1 MSNISLNANDVA
13 TFAAMGDPDRSD
25 RGGRYVCQLQWRLF
39 LEALNSALPHFKL
52 EHIIH
57 RFARDP
63 HLGEQILSDGSRCRD
78 SVETGIN
85 HEGWLTMLSLGAKSY
100 DRDGAYRPA
109 AVEESRLRGAYALHA
124 QFFGAIADCPEC
136 RRALAYEY
144 DAVIPH
150 EIRDVAAFERPIA
163 A

>member
-1 MSNISLNANDVA
+1 MSTISLNANDVA

-63 HLGEQILSDGSRCRD
+63 QLAEQILSDGSRCGD

-85 HEGWLTMLSLGAKSY
+85 HDGWLTMLTLGAKSY
-100 DRDGAYRPA
+100 DRDGKFRPTG
-109 AVEESRLRGAYALHA
+109 VEESRLRGAYALHA
-124 QFFGAIADCPEC
+124 QFFGTIKDCPDC
-136 RRALAYEY
+136 LRALAFKY

-150 EIRDVAAFERPIA
+150 EIRDVAAVDQLVA